1 MGKKVIAVGLLAL
14 GLVAGVLLLGKNAD
28 LRRSADAS
36 SASVYFVDSSGNK
49 LGEIEGQIGQ
59 PVSLQLM
66 VDSLNVPMN
75 SADIRF
81 TFDPAKLEIVSITK
95 TTAFQTQVRNT
106 IGNGAARLN
115 LVKDPPDFPT
125 GVVHVA
131 DVVVKPLQLPAN
143 LNFGTE
149 TMLTQFNVASPISA
163 NLIGV
168 TLIDQKKN
176 TTPSASAKD
185 FTIGL
190 FAGPISQ
197 VGSEIS
203 FKLFAKVPQE
213 ARFDSYALD
222 LSLPAGGG
230 WIFASSMGNSSVN
243 SELFNPSFTKNGDRS
258 ISIYGLRRVDSTSP
272 NSSLPSGDV
281 ELATIKLTN
290 TDLSQNA
297 TVLSVGNYEFTA
309 WKGTSFDASATVGL
323 QNTSLSITPDAAAP
337 TTGGLVGNIQFKLSF
352 SGLMDYVTSV
362 CAKPQTVDVII
373 KGTGV
378 DKEYKKV
385 PITKSGN
392 YCRVWNS
399 GENKCDLFSA
409 VYTASVSTEGLP
421 NPLENAS
428 ILVRGPLEVTT
439 KFGEDGQN
447 QYYNALQGKLRIVP
461 GAAFDF
467 SKYPLSPGDTNGD
480 DVVNGLDYA
489 ELIKNLGNSNLGSYD
504 MDFNC
509 TINAQDLN
517 LLKLTLS
524 ERQAQKY

>member
-1 MGKKVIAVGLLAL
+1 MGKKIVVVCLLAL
-14 GLVAGVLLLGKNAD
+14 GLAAAVLLLGKNAD

-49 LGEIEGQIGQ
+49 LGEIEGQVGQ
-59 PVSLQLM
+59 QISLQLM

-81 TFDPAKLEIVSITK
+81 TFDPSKLRIVSITK
-95 TTAFQTQVRNT
+95 TAAFQTQVRNT
-106 IGNGAARLN
+106 IGDGVARLN

-131 DVVVKPLQLPAN
+131 DVVVKPLQLPSN

-149 TMLTQFNVASPISA
+149 TMLTQFNVASPIST
-163 NLIGV
+163 NLVGV
-168 TLIDQKKN
+168 TFVDQKKN
-176 TTPSASAKD
+176 TTPPASAKD
-185 FTIGL
+185 FTFGL
-190 FAGPISQ
+190 FAGPVSQ
-197 VGSEIS
+197 VGSEVS
-203 FKLFAKVPQE
+203 FKLFAKVPQD

-222 LSLPAGGG
+222 LNLPAAGG

-243 SELFNPSFTKNGDRS
+243 SALFSPSFTKNSDRS
-258 ISIYGLRRVDSTSP
+258 VSIYGLRRVDSTSP

-290 TDLSQNA
+290 TDSSQNT
-297 TVLSVGNYEFTA
+297 TVMSVGNYEFTA
-309 WKGTSFDASATVGL
+309 WKGTSFDASATASL
-323 QNTSLSITPDAAAP
+323 QNTTLSISPDVAIP
-337 TTGGLVGNIQFKLSF
+337 VTGGSAGNMQFKLSF
-352 SGLMDYVTSV
+352 SGLMDYATTI

-373 KGTGV
+373 KGAGV
-378 DKEYKKV
+378 EKEYKKV
-385 PITKSGN
+385 PIIKSGN
-392 YCRVWNS
+392 YCRVWNNA
-399 GENKCDLFSA
+399 ENKCDLFNA

-421 NPLENAS
+421 NPLDNAS

-439 KFGEDGQN
+439 KFGEDGQS
-447 QYYNALQGKLRIVP
+447 QYYNALQGKLRIIP
-461 GAAFDF
+461 GATFDF
-467 SKYPLSPGDTNGD
+467 SKYPLSPGDTNSD

-489 ELIKNLGNSNLGSYD
+489 ELIKNLGSSNLGSYD

-509 TINAQDLN
+509 TVNAQDLN